1 MPRICVAV
9 QAVTVDQT
17 IESIARSDLAD
28 LIEIRLDYRREPINL
43 NAIRISTNKPLIATN
58 RRKDQGGKAEEPESD
73 RVQLLR
79 DAVEAGFEYV
89 DLASNTDGIE
99 NIVSELKGRGV
110 KVIVSYHD
118 FEHPLDI
125 QHLESSHCEL
135 TKTGCDI
142 IKIIGWTNGYED
154 NLPYLEYN
162 KRHPG
167 NVSFGMGE
175 MGTTSRILAPL
186 SGAAYTY
193 ASLESGL
200 ELAPGQVPLKAL
212 WETYRRITR

>member
-1 MPRICVAV
+1 VPRICVAV
-9 QAVTVDQT
+9 KAVTVDQT
-17 IESIARSDLAD
+17 IESIVRSELAD
-28 LIEIRLDYRREPINL
+28 LIEIRLDYRREPLNL
-43 NAIRISTNKPLIATN
+43 NAIRVSTSKPLIATN
-58 RRKDQGGKAEEPESD
+58 RRKDQGGRAEEPESD

-79 DAVEAGFEYV
+79 DAVETGFEYV
-89 DLASNTDGIE
+89 DLASNTEGLE
-99 NIVSELKGRGV
+99 KIVSELQKRRA

-125 QHLESSHCEL
+125 HQLESRHSEL

-142 IKIIGWTNGYED
+142 IKIIGWTDCYDD

-175 MGTTSRILAPL
+175 KGTTSRILAPL

-200 ELAPGQVPLKAL
+200 ELAPGQTPLKAL
-212 WETYRRITR
+212 WETYRRITL